1 MEEGRE
7 RDTVTDSARDLLE
20 DLMGDQIESN
30 TADDGAGG
38 NFNNEEEGAPQQIS
52 NPQVPEGNTPTMIV
66 RTPSPV
72 VGRKANNSS
81 VTPRG
86 TNADPSSS
94 AKKYTPMNPGGLT
107 MYERAILQKEERERK
122 MKELEKTLMVDL
134 TFTPSRG
141 TNADP
146 SSSAKKNTPRN
157 RGGLTMYERTMLQ
170 KEEKE
175 RKMKELEKSL
185 MVDLTF
191 TPSRISSGNR
201 KYDCGNSTVS
211 SIGSSP
217 SMMEG
222 KTGGESV
229 FSRLYTVDTAASRAH
244 RHRTPTRSGLTKG
257 RLFGTS
263 TPKSASGAATTGGR
277 SLYSSASRSVCTIQ
291 TASPRVEALFKSG
304 EEKLRA
310 RSLSDEDESE
320 KINRRIEDK
329 ALNSPGVCTFKPQTK
344 WNLIAQRRKMAS
356 EEIERQADEARRSTP
371 KIIEAVSTDFNFV
384 L

>member
-1 MEEGRE
+1 
-7 RDTVTDSARDLLE
+7 
-20 DLMGDQIESN
+20 
-30 TADDGAGG
+30 
-38 NFNNEEEGAPQQIS
+38 
-52 NPQVPEGNTPTMIV
+52 
-66 RTPSPV
+66 
-72 VGRKANNSS
+72 
-81 VTPRG
+81 
-86 TNADPSSS
+86 
-94 AKKYTPMNPGGLT
+94 
-107 MYERAILQKEERERK
+107 
-122 MKELEKTLMVDL
+122 
-134 TFTPSRG
+134 
-141 TNADP
+141 
-146 SSSAKKNTPRN
+146 
-157 RGGLTMYERTMLQ
+157 MYERTMLQ
-170 KEEKE
+170 KEERE

-229 FSRLYTVDTAASRAH
+229 FSRLYTVDTAASRAR

-344 WNLIAQRRKMAS
+344 WDLIAQRRKMAN

>member
-1 MEEGRE
+1 MEEERE
-7 RDTVTDSARDLLE
+7 RDIGTDSARDLLN
-20 DLMGDQIESN
+20 DLMGDQIEHN
-30 TADDGAGG
+30 TTDDGGTGG
-38 NFNNEEEGAPQQIS
+38 NCDNEKEGAPQQIS
-52 NPQVPEGNTPTMIV
+52 NPQVTEGNTSTMIMK
-66 RTPSPV
+66 TPSPV

-81 VTPRG
+81 VTPRD
-86 TNADPSSS
+86 TNADPSTS
-94 AKKYTPMNPGGLT
+94 AKKYTPRNRGGLT
-107 MYERAILQKEERERK
+107 MYERSMLQKEERERK
-122 MKELEKTLMVDL
+122 MKELEKT
-134 TFTPSRG
+134 
-141 TNADP
+141 
-146 SSSAKKNTPRN
+146 
-157 RGGLTMYERTMLQ
+157 
-170 KEEKE
+170 
-175 RKMKELEKSL
+175 L

-222 KTGGESV
+222 KNGGESV
-229 FSRLYTVDTAASRAH
+229 FSRLYTADTAASRAQ
-244 RHRTPTRSGLTKG
+244 RHRTPTRSGLSKG

-277 SLYSSASRSVCTIQ
+277 SLYSSAGRSICTVQ

-329 ALNSPGVCTFKPQTK
+329 ALDSPGVCTFKPQTK
-344 WNLIAQRRKMAS
+344 WNLIAQRRKMAR

-371 KIIEAVSTDFNFV
+371 KIIKAVSTVFCFVTNF
-384 L
+384 